1 MAQDLVYS
9 ERSTHVSHHVASDG
23 DGGGDLPLVVVNQ
36 GDPEDAGKVSQSSA
50 LPGSDDYIPPS
61 WPWAPRKCCGGR
73 NQGNEEQMCSPS
85 AHPGAASLA
94 RCGQGAWVL
103 PQRLFQLA
111 PCQSH
116 VRYVLEIKPQLLFV
130 ACMPLLPCAPA
141 TQRSFC
147 SSYTCSCL
155 RAFASVTCSFTN
167 VFDGASHLDVAGWSL
182 SSWTLFKS
190 LLHREAH
197 FYICYLIQD
206 LN

>member
-155 RAFASVTCSFTN
+155 RAFASAIPSIWCTRSPHGLRAGPCS
-167 VFDGASHLDVAGWSL
+167 SL
-182 SSWTLFKS
+182 SS
-190 LLHREAH
+190 EAPSSVPPVTH
-197 FYICYLIQD
+197 HHTTYQQLTFS
-206 LN
+206 